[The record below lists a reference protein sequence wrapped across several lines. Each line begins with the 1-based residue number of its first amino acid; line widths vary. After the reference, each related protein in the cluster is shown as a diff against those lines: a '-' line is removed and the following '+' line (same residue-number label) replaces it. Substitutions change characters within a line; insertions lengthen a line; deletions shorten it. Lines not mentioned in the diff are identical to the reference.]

1 MSDSQ
6 SGTPVATGKDVTIH
20 AMQLTAWNGALPPPE
35 MAKAYE
41 EICKGA
47 FERILVMAEQEAV
60 ARRRMT
66 EADHEEYNRSVKS
79 GMRLAFVLTL
89 AAFAG
94 AIACAAM
101 GCEKAAMVF
110 VGATV
115 VNLAATFIGRKSK

>member
-1 MSDSQ
+1 MDSQ
-6 SGTPVATGKDVTIH
+6 LSTPVATGKDVTIH
-20 AMQLTAWNGALPPPE
+20 AMQLTAWNGALPPLE

-41 EICKGA
+41 EICKRA
-47 FERILVMAEQEAV
+47 FERILV
-60 ARRRMT
+60 
-66 EADHEEYNRSVKS
+66 
-79 GMRLAFVLTL
+79 

-94 AIACAAM
+94 AIACAAL